1 MREMTVYGVSL
12 DMRSRQPIVLLKTTD
27 DDVYVPVWVGHSE
40 AAAILMKLQDSEP
53 PAPADARSRLLARRL
68 ARRARSSRV
77 TVTGLRDNTFH
88 ASVTLAT
95 DGREIEVDS
104 RTSDAIA
111 LALRAGAPIFAADD
125 VVEESG
131 VEFEDG
137 EPVLEQA
144 QGPPELGDVDMSEF
158 RRFLDSVSPDEFADG
173 PDEPGRRVAAAARV
187 VRDARPPRASSG
199 RAARSTSRSR
209 PSSLSGPSLAA
220 ASAALSARSRPGI
233 DVVDPL
239 SSA

>member
-1 MREMTVYGVSL
+1 MTVYGVSL

-53 PAPADARSRLLARRL
+53 PRPLTHDLACSLVDSLDGRIV
-68 ARRARSSRV
+68 RV

-95 DGREIEVDS
+95 DGREVEVDS

-111 LALRAGAPIFAADD
+111 LALRAGAPIFAADE

-131 VEFEDG
+131 VEFEAG

-173 PDEPGRRVAAAARV
+173 PDDP
-187 VRDARPPRASSG
+187 
-199 RAARSTSRSR
+199 
-209 PSSLSGPSLAA
+209 
-220 ASAALSARSRPGI
+220 SAA
-233 DVVDPL
+233 
-239 SSA
+239 